1 MMFINMVILWLGV
14 AMMLLALLSGYFES
28 AVVFAVIVV
37 VCLTI
42 RVKRGSKEERAE
54 KRRWENM
61 TPEQRELATRQYR
74 SDINWKQ
81 YGH

>member
-1 MMFINMVILWLGV
+1 MMFINMAILWLAV

-28 AVVFAVIVV
+28 AVVFAVIAA

-54 KRRWENM
+54 KRRFENM
-61 TPEQRELATRQYR
+61 TPEQKEQALLQYR
-74 SDINWKQ
+74 RDENWEQ
-81 YGH
+81 YGR